1 MTQEKQNS
9 IRILQNKPVKKNL
22 SASSIFLLGFFIGLI
37 VSSIFFLIFFNSN
50 HTVEMESN
58 TSEIL
63 QQNELEK
70 NNHVSSESN
79 HEHSENE
86 DENADSYKQHVN
98 EKDLKNIFRHENK
111 VQVPKIPSKSPFEQ
125 MNESEKKHSLTTVT
139 SASTQPLLAKPITK
153 EIALESKIKKPITQK
168 VEEKEISTA
177 DKKLEDVS
185 PAGSVKVS
193 IDRRAIENKP

>member
-37 VSSIFFLIFFNSN
+37 VSAIFFLIFFNSN

-63 QQNELEK
+63 QQNELET
-70 NNHVSSESN
+70 NNHVSSESS
-79 HEHSENE
+79 HEHNE
-86 DENADSYKQHVN
+86 DEISDSYKQHVN

-111 VQVPKIPSKSPFEQ
+111 VQAPKNPSKSPFEQ
-125 MNESEKKHSLTTVT
+125 MNESEKKNSLKIT
-139 SASTQPLLAKPITK
+139 SSSTQPPLAKPITK
-153 EIALESKIKKPITQK
+153 ETALESKIKKPITQK
-168 VEEKEISTA
+168 IEEKEISAA

-185 PAGSVKVS
+185 PEGSVKVL
-193 IDRRAIENKP
+193 IDHRAIENKP